1 MSTTDLIK
9 PILSEHDAELA
20 KIAQRCIM
28 AALDHSRAQRI
39 ALVDESGVVG
49 KNAPV
54 LELPPQ
60 ALRFFAEILGLMSQ
74 RQPISIMPQKHELT
88 TQEAA
93 AFLNVSRPFLVKQ
106 LETGKLPHRK
116 VGRHRRVEFEK
127 LLEFKQ
133 SMHRDTEQALQ
144 ELATQAQELGL
155 GY

>member
-9 PILSEHDAELA
+9 PILSEHEIELA
-20 KIAQRCIM
+20 KTAQRCIM

-39 ALVDESGVVG
+39 ALADENGIVG

-74 RQPISIMPQKHELT
+74 GRPISLVPQKHELT

-106 LETGKLPHRK
+106 LETGKLAHRK

-144 ELATQAQELGL
+144 DLATQAQELGL